1 MHQGNLE
8 ELLQKAS
15 ALREQG
21 RFDEAQSA
29 YAQVV
34 TQAPGL
40 GVAWFNLGFC
50 QRNCGRYE
58 DALASYQ
65 RAIDCGID
73 RPEEVHLNRAVILT
87 DLLRRDEEAERELQR
102 ALALNP
108 NYEPALLNLG
118 NLSEDLGRRLG
129 AAKAYARLLALNPGN
144 FEGLARYAGVASV
157 NDKNDPLI
165 ARLEAAISD
174 QRASAAER
182 ASLGFA
188 LGSILDA
195 LGAYDAAFSAY
206 VEANRN
212 SATSRP
218 DARYD
223 RLAHERLVDALI
235 GAFPLKPQR
244 VSSAETRSPTTFI
257 CGMFRSGSTLVERV
271 LEGHPR
277 VSAGGELPFLPAL
290 VQRALQPFPE
300 SVQKRSAEDFAQIAS
315 AYAQSVAGVFPNAD
329 IVTDKRPDNFL
340 LIGLIKTLYP
350 DAKFVHSVREAL
362 DNCLSIFFLHLDQ
375 SLAYAL
381 DLEDIGHYY
390 RQYQRLM
397 AHWKQ
402 CYRDD
407 IFDFDYDAFVEAPEA
422 TLRGLLKFLN
432 LEWDESLLRLDQRSS
447 AVKTAS
453 VWQVREGVYQR
464 SSGRWRNYASQLGP
478 LRAALGLPNEP

>member
-1 MHQGNLE
+1 
-8 ELLQKAS
+8 
-15 ALREQG
+15 
-21 RFDEAQSA
+21 
-29 YAQVV
+29 
-34 TQAPGL
+34 
-40 GVAWFNLGFC
+40 
-50 QRNCGRYE
+50 
-58 DALASYQ
+58 
-65 RAIDCGID
+65 
-73 RPEEVHLNRAVILT
+73 
-87 DLLRRDEEAERELQR
+87 
-102 ALALNP
+102 
-108 NYEPALLNLG
+108 
-118 NLSEDLGRRLG
+118 
-129 AAKAYARLLALNPGN
+129 
-144 FEGLARYAGVASV
+144 
-157 NDKNDPLI
+157 
-165 ARLEAAISD
+165 
-174 QRASAAER
+174 
-182 ASLGFA
+182 
-188 LGSILDA
+188 
-195 LGAYDAAFSAY
+195 
-206 VEANRN
+206 
-212 SATSRP
+212 
-218 DARYD
+218 
-223 RLAHERLVDALI
+223 
-235 GAFPLKPQR
+235 
-244 VSSAETRSPTTFI
+244 
-257 CGMFRSGSTLVERV
+257 MFRSGSTLVERV

-315 AYAQSVAGVFPNAD
+315 AYAQSVAGVFANAD